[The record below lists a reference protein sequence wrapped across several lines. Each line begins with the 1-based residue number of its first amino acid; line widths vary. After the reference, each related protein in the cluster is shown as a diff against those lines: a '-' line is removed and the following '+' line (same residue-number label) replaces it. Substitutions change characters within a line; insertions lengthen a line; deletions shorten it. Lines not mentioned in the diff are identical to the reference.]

1 MTVLD
6 IPLPDAH
13 LLGMIRWPLILL
25 GVIALGRLLLP
36 RSSVTFVE
44 VAREVTIVVFAY
56 FFYSIVRGIVE
67 GREFEPFEH
76 ASDVIALERSLGI
89 FWEISL
95 QEQFVRFSF
104 LVNLAN
110 WTYMWGLWPV
120 IIVAGPWLFLSHR
133 KDYYLYRNAFLISG
147 AIGLVVFGMLPVAPP
162 RYMPAWG
169 FVDTVGAYDGG
180 KSLGI
185 LVNEYAAMPS
195 LHFGWILLI
204 GVAMVRHAQW
214 RVMKAIGVVLPPA
227 MFLSIVLTGN
237 HYIIDGIAGGI
248 VAAIGLAIA
257 VWFQRYLDARQ
268 LGGPSPAPPA
278 LAA

>member
-1 MTVLD
+1 MVTDFPLLDTQVLSM
-6 IPLPDAH
+6 L
-13 LLGMIRWPLILL
+13 RWPLILL
-25 GVIALGRLLLP
+25 GVIVMGRLLLP
-36 RSSVTFVE
+36 RSSVTLVE
-44 VAREVTIVVFAY
+44 LAREIAIVVFAY
-56 FFYSIVRGIVE
+56 FFYFIVRGIVE

-95 QEQFVRFSF
+95 QEQVARFGF

-110 WTYMWGLWPV
+110 WTYVWGHWPV
-120 IIVAGPWLFLSHR
+120 IILAATWLFLAHR

-169 FVDTVGAYDGG
+169 FVDTVGAYHGG

-195 LHFGWILLI
+195 LHFGWNMLI
-204 GVAMVRHAQW
+204 GIAMVRHARW
-214 RVMKAIGVVLPPA
+214 RPIKVAGVILPAA

-248 VAAIGLAIA
+248 VAAIGLAMA

-268 LGGPSPAPPA
+268 LGGPSAAPPA
-278 LAA
+278 LAT